1 MYWREILHF
10 LSLPVLIYLTYR
22 IILIYMKKFD
32 KKLQEEGE
40 E

>member
-10 LSLPVLIYLTYR
+10 LSLPVLIYITYR
-22 IILIYMKKFD
+22 IILFYLKKLD
-32 KKLQEEGE
+32 KKLSEEVE